1 MFPVL
6 NTRASQND
14 ILLRMHILAAFLS
27 LKWAASFEDEM
38 DLSTISSIAL
48 KIWQYFVKKEKK

>member
-6 NTRASQND
+6 NTHASQND
-14 ILLRMHILAAFLS
+14 ILLRMHILAAFLF

-38 DLSTISSIAL
+38 DLSTILAL
-48 KIWQYFVKKEKK
+48 KI